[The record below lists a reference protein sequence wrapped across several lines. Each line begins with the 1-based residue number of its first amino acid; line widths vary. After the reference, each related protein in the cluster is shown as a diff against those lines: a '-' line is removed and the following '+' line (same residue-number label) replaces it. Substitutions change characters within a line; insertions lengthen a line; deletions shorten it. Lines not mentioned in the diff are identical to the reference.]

1 MITSIYNFMKFSM
14 IIKVSV
20 RFISS
25 SDGWNENVSG
35 Y

>member
-25 SDGWNENVSG
+25 SDG
-35 Y
+35 